1 LFVGE
6 KMALLRVE
14 NVFKSFGGV
23 MALFDISL
31 AVEEKEI
38 RAIIGPNGAGK
49 TTLINLIN
57 RVYPVDQGQIY
68 FGDNDITHVAT
79 HKIAPAGIARTF
91 QNIALFKSMTVLE
104 NLKLGR
110 HHVMKPGLFSS
121 VIYWGLAQRKETRH
135 RKDIEEIIDFLELAD
150 IRKRIAGTLSY
161 GLQKRVEL
169 GRALAS
175 ESKLLLLDEPMSG
188 MNLEEKEDMARSV
201 LDINAELGKTV
212 ILIEHDM
219 GVVMDISHKVSVLEY
234 GIKIAEGNPDEV
246 RSNPLVIKAYLG
258 EGEEQ
263 ATSLT
268 PTLSP

>member
-1 LFVGE
+1 
-6 KMALLRVE
+6 MPLLRVE

-23 MALFDISL
+23 MALSDISL
-31 AVEEKEI
+31 EVEEKEI

-49 TTLINLIN
+49 TTLINVIN
-57 RVYPVDQGQIY
+57 RVYPADRGHIY
-68 FGDNDITHVAT
+68 FGEHDITHVST

-104 NLKLGR
+104 NLMLGR
-110 HHVMKPGLFSS
+110 HHIMKPSLFSS
-121 VIYWGLAQRKETRH
+121 AIYWGLAQKKEARH
-135 RKDIEEIIDFLELAD
+135 RKVIEEIIDFLGIAD
-150 IRKRIAGTLSY
+150 IRKRIAGTVSY

-175 ESKLLLLDEPMSG
+175 ESKLLLLDEPMTG
-188 MNLEEKEDMARSV
+188 MNLEEKEDMARFV
-201 LDINAELGKTV
+201 LDINEELGKTV

-219 GVVMDISHKVSVLEY
+219 GVIMDISHKVSVLEY

-258 EGEEQ
+258 EAEQ
-263 ATSLT
+263 VNTLT